1 MITLSASGGSV
12 TFEFSGN
19 STYLND
25 GQITVPV
32 NSLALIID
40 ESDMAT
46 FRKAASNDIFVSANI
61 AEFGMTKDEL
71 MAWYKANMVGA
82 TGGGSGSG
90 VTPSEV
96 QTMIDE
102 SISGKADNEGIASSS
117 QTYVVETPPYGSP
130 SSIVNTLDNSYGGLR
145 VYKVDN
151 YSTCYLIG
159 YDENDTE
166 IGRITFSSENPT
178 LVDTTGFTDVIINR
192 ERISDSAS
200 TAIVEGKELTAIKK
214 FSFYNNYWATDEE
227 TSVYFYNKAYNVTD
241 AVRFDFAKKA
251 DGINATWGPWPELY
265 ITLTSGERTIT
276 GVAAYFDSKY
286 FRSYYDQ
293 YDNHLLSIKES
304 VFQDYAKTS
313 AVTEEISAAVSGKVN
328 VSDNIV
334 SAHTFNAR
342 SADGGTY
349 YTKLKFDGRHFSFN
363 DFHSKK
369 ISVYPFGGLN
379 GQLFTS
385 LYLNSYNYVSYDAAA
400 YLSGSTNDDYPS
412 SFTSVTW
419 TGDETKMK
427 VEINSEGYLDLI
439 AQGDYWFSQIN
450 SNVTHELYVNILN
463 DIASGQSASVI
474 NDSIV
479 NNLENLG
486 NTINGIQYEINGKLD
501 ASAYTPINVDSTLS
515 QTSVNP
521 IQNKSLFNELR
532 VSGASSGD
540 TTIVFVNGEST
551 NYPEGVTVIKFE
563 PTQSNT
569 WASYEFYNGSS
580 YLGNIQV
587 SYYGNISVTL
597 SLDGATYTTSG
608 NTVILTVPSTL
619 GITKIAQLSGD
630 YNNFTVKVENPPI
643 YTPLKNQVVAN
654 TTALG
659 GMTIVKITESDY
671 QSLSVKDPDTL
682 YVVIPDTTNP

>member
-12 TFEFSGN
+12 TFTFSGN

-25 GQITVPV
+25 GTIEVPV

-61 AEFGMTKDEL
+61 AEFGMTKAEL
-71 MAWYKANMVGA
+71 ESWYKANMVGS
-82 TGGGSGSG
+82 TGGGGG
-90 VTPSEV
+90 VTSGEV

-102 SISGKADNEGIASSS
+102 SISGKANSSDVYTTG
-117 QTYVVETPPYGSP
+117 QTSGA
-130 SSIVNTLDNSYGGLR
+130 
-145 VYKVDN
+145 
-151 YSTCYLIG
+151 
-159 YDENDTE
+159 TE
-166 IGRITFSSENPT
+166 IANALNAKLDATAYTPTDLSEYWTSAQTSSAIDEATSGKTNQS
-178 LVDTTGFTDVIINR
+178 DFT
-192 ERISDSAS
+192 
-200 TAIVEGKELTAIKK
+200 
-214 FSFYNNYWATDEE
+214 
-227 TSVYFYNKAYNVTD
+227 AYTVSTD
-241 AVRFDFAKKA
+241 AA
-251 DGINATWGPWPELY
+251 L
-265 ITLTSGERTIT
+265 
-276 GVAAYFDSKY
+276 
-286 FRSYYDQ
+286 
-293 YDNHLLSIKES
+293 
-304 VFQDYAKTS
+304 
-313 AVTEEISAAVSGKVN
+313 SGKVN
-328 VSDNIV
+328 ISDNIV
-334 SAHTFNAR
+334 SAHTFNA
-342 SADGGTY
+342 SSSYGIY
-349 YTKLKFDGRHFSFN
+349 ITKLRFYGRDFSFS

-385 LYLNSYNYVSYDAAA
+385 LNVEGPDSAYDAAA
-400 YLSGSTNDDYPS
+400 YLSGSTNSDYPP

-439 AQGDYWFSQIN
+439 AQGDYWFGQID
-450 SNVTHELYVNILN
+450 SNVSHELYVNILN

-501 ASAYTPINVDSTLS
+501 TSAYTPINVDSTLS
-515 QTSVNP
+515 QASTNP

-569 WASYEFYNGSS
+569 WASYKFYNGSS
-580 YLGNIQV
+580 YLGYIQV
-587 SYYGNISVTL
+587 SYYGNISVKL

-619 GITKIAQLSGD
+619 GITKIAQLMGEYS
-630 YNNFTVKVENPPI
+630 NFTVKVENPPI
-643 YTPLKNQVVAN
+643 YTPLKTQVVAN
-654 TTALG
+654 TSALG
-659 GMTIVKITESDY
+659 GLNLVKITESEYAALVD
-671 QSLSVKDPDTL
+671 KDLDTL
-682 YVVIPDTTNP
+682 YVVIPDPTNP

>member
-1 MITLSASGGSV
+1 MITLNASGSSV
-12 TFEFSGN
+12 TFTFDGN

-25 GQITVPV
+25 GTIEVPK

-40 ESDMAT
+40 KSDMAT

-71 MAWYKANMVGA
+71 MAWYKANMVGS
-82 TGGGSGSG
+82 TGGGGG
-90 VTPSEV
+90 VTSGEV

-102 SISGKADNEGIASSS
+102 SISGKANSS
-117 QTYVVETPPYGSP
+117 
-130 SSIVNTLDNSYGGLR
+130 D
-145 VYKVDN
+145 
-151 YSTCYLIG
+151 
-159 YDENDTE
+159 
-166 IGRITFSSENPT
+166 
-178 LVDTTGFTDVIINR
+178 
-192 ERISDSAS
+192 
-200 TAIVEGKELTAIKK
+200 
-214 FSFYNNYWATDEE
+214 
-227 TSVYFYNKAYNVTD
+227 
-241 AVRFDFAKKA
+241 
-251 DGINATWGPWPELY
+251 
-265 ITLTSGERTIT
+265 
-276 GVAAYFDSKY
+276 
-286 FRSYYDQ
+286 
-293 YDNHLLSIKES
+293 
-304 VFQDYAKTS
+304 
-313 AVTEEISAAVSGKVN
+313 VTEEISAAVSGKVN

-342 SADGGTY
+342 SADGGSY
-349 YTKLKFDGRHFSFN
+349 YTKLKFNGRHFNFN

-385 LYLNSYNYVSYDAAA
+385 LYLEGPDYASYDAAA
-400 YLSGSTNDDYPS
+400 YLSGSTNSDYPP

-427 VEINSEGYLDLI
+427 AEINSEGYLDLI
-439 AQGDYWFSQIN
+439 AQGDYWFGQID
-450 SNVTHELYVNILN
+450 SNVGQELYVNILN

-486 NTINGIQYEINGKLD
+486 NILNGIQYEINGKLD
-501 ASAYTPINVDSTLS
+501 TSAYTPINVDSTLS
-515 QTSVNP
+515 QASANP

-532 VSGASSGD
+532 VSGASSGE

-580 YLGNIQV
+580 YLGSIQV
-587 SYYGNISVTL
+587 SYYGNISVEL

-608 NTVILTVPSTL
+608 NTVILTVPTTL
-619 GITKIAQLSGD
+619 GITKIAQMMGEYS
-630 YNNFTVKVENPPI
+630 NFTVKVENPPI

-682 YVVIPDTTNP
+682 YVVIPDPTNP

>member
-12 TFEFSGN
+12 TFTFSGN

-61 AEFGMTKDEL
+61 AEFGMTKAEL
-71 MAWYKANMVGA
+71 ESWYKANMVGS
-82 TGGGSGSG
+82 TGGGGG

-102 SISGKADNEGIASSS
+102 SISGKANSSDVYTTG
-117 QTYVVETPPYGSP
+117 QTSGA
-130 SSIVNTLDNSYGGLR
+130 
-145 VYKVDN
+145 
-151 YSTCYLIG
+151 
-159 YDENDTE
+159 TE
-166 IGRITFSSENPT
+166 IANALSNKA
-178 LVDTTGFTDVIINR
+178 DTTAV
-192 ERISDSAS
+192 
-200 TAIVEGKELTAIKK
+200 TAAI
-214 FSFYNNYWATDEE
+214 DE
-227 TSVYFYNKAYNVTD
+227 
-241 AVRFDFAKKA
+241 AVSGKA
-251 DGINATWGPWPELY
+251 D
-265 ITLTSGERTIT
+265 S
-276 GVAAYFDSKY
+276 
-286 FRSYYDQ
+286 
-293 YDNHLLSIKES
+293 
-304 VFQDYAKTS
+304 S

-342 SADGGTY
+342 SADGGSY
-349 YTKLKFDGRHFSFN
+349 YTKLKFNGRVFYFN

-369 ISVYPFGGLN
+369 ISVFPFGGLN

-385 LYLNSYNYVSYDAAA
+385 LNLNSYNYVTYDAAA
-400 YLSGSTNDDYPS
+400 YLSGSTNSDYPS

-427 VEINSEGYLDLI
+427 AEINSEGYLDLI
-439 AQGDYWFSQIN
+439 AQGDYWFGQID
-450 SNVTHELYVNILN
+450 SNLTHELYVNILN

-515 QTSVNP
+515 QASANP

-532 VSGASSGD
+532 VSGASSGE
-540 TTIVFVNGEST
+540 TTIVFLNQEST

-569 WASYEFYNGSS
+569 WASYDFYNGSS

-587 SYYGNISVTL
+587 SYYGNISVEL

-619 GITKIAQLSGD
+619 GITKIAQLMGEYS
-630 YNNFTVKVENPPI
+630 NFTVKVENPPI
-643 YTPLKNQVVAN
+643 YTTLKDYVDAKFAELLAIIQDNEEV
-654 TTALG
+654 TAQALNELNNA
-659 GMTIVKITESDY
+659 I
-671 QSLSVKDPDTL
+671 
-682 YVVIPDTTNP
+682 NNN

>member
-12 TFEFSGN
+12 TFTFSGN

-61 AEFGMTKDEL
+61 AEFGMTKAEL
-71 MAWYKANMVGA
+71 ESWYKANMVGS

-102 SISGKADNEGIASSS
+102 SISGKTNQSD
-117 QTYVVETPPYGSP
+117 
-130 SSIVNTLDNSYGGLR
+130 
-145 VYKVDN
+145 
-151 YSTCYLIG
+151 
-159 YDENDTE
+159 
-166 IGRITFSSENPT
+166 
-178 LVDTTGFTDVIINR
+178 FTAFT
-192 ERISDSAS
+192 AS
-200 TAIVEGKELTAIKK
+200 T
-214 FSFYNNYWATDEE
+214 
-227 TSVYFYNKAYNVTD
+227 D
-241 AVRFDFAKKA
+241 AA
-251 DGINATWGPWPELY
+251 L
-265 ITLTSGERTIT
+265 
-276 GVAAYFDSKY
+276 
-286 FRSYYDQ
+286 
-293 YDNHLLSIKES
+293 
-304 VFQDYAKTS
+304 
-313 AVTEEISAAVSGKVN
+313 SGKVN

-334 SAHTFNAR
+334 SAHTFNA
-342 SADGGTY
+342 SNSYGIY
-349 YTKLKFDGRHFSFN
+349 ITKLKFDGRHFYFN

-369 ISVYPFGGLN
+369 ISVFPFGGLN

-385 LYLNSYNYVSYDAAA
+385 LYVEGPDSTYDAAA
-400 YLSGSTNDDYPS
+400 YLSGSTSDDYPS

-439 AQGDYWFSQIN
+439 AQGDYWFGQID
-450 SNVTHELYVNILN
+450 SNIAHELYVNILN

-515 QTSVNP
+515 QASANP

-532 VSGASSGD
+532 VSGASSGE
-540 TTIVFVNGEST
+540 TTIVFVNQEST

-580 YLGNIQV
+580 YLGRIQV
-587 SYYGNISVTL
+587 SYYGSISVEL
-597 SLDGATYTTSG
+597 SLDGATYTRSG

-619 GITKIAQLSGD
+619 GITKIAQLMGEYS
-630 YNNFTVKVENPPI
+630 NFTVKVENPPI
-643 YTPLKNQVVAN
+643 YTPLKTQVVAN
-654 TTALG
+654 TSALG
-659 GMTIVKITESDY
+659 GLNLVKITESDY

-682 YVVIPDTTNP
+682 YVVIPDPTNP